1 MTKELGIFIL
11 TADADNNNNW
21 LIYNKYENK
30 LEFVGTISII
40 VDESDEDLHKRAS
53 TEYRLVVE
61 KFLYEVF
68 RLCDEKRSNQ
78 D

>member
-1 MTKELGIFIL
+1 MTKELGTFIL
-11 TADADNNNNW
+11 TSDIDNIYW

-30 LEFVGTISII
+30 LEFIGTIPII
-40 VDESDEDLHKRAS
+40 VDESDEDLHKRVS
-53 TEYRLVVE
+53 TEYRLVVG

-68 RLCDEKRSNQ
+68 RLCNEKRSNY

>member
-1 MTKELGIFIL
+1 MTKELRIFIL
-11 TADADNNNNW
+11 TTDADNINW

-30 LEFVGTISII
+30 LEFVGTIPII
-40 VDESDEDLHKRAS
+40 VDESNEYLHKRAS
-53 TEYRLVVE
+53 TEYRLVVG

-68 RLCDEKRSNQ
+68 RLGDEKRSNH

>member
-11 TADADNNNNW
+11 TTDADNINW

-40 VDESDEDLHKRAS
+40 VDESQENFFMNFLDLVMRNVQIMINEIIES
-53 TEYRLVVE
+53 RI
-61 KFLYEVF
+61 
-68 RLCDEKRSNQ
+68 
-78 D
+78 